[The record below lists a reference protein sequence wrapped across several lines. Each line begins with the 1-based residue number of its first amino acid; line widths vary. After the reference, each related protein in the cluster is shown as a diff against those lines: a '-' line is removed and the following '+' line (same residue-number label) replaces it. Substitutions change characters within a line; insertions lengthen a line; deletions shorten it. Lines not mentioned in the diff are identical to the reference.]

1 MKNGEWRVENG
12 EWQMKNEKR
21 KILKKWTLAR
31 LFQNARHV
39 NSL

>member
-12 EWQMKNEKR
+12 EWRMKNEKR
-21 KILKKWTLAR
+21 KFKKWTLAR
-31 LFQNARHV
+31 LFQNARYV

>member
-12 EWQMKNEKR
+12 EMANERMRRGKF
-21 KILKKWTLAR
+21 KKWTLAR
-31 LFQNARHV
+31 LFQNACYV